1 MTAEAPRR
9 DTSMLSVAVGLGVF
23 GLANF
28 AFLGLAGRDLSPAG
42 SAPVAVAWTILNAV
56 GIGLFQPLEQETSRR
71 LSAARSQGLTGSNL
85 RSMVRYTSLAASL
98 VLAAGLLG
106 LPWLGDL
113 LFSGADE
120 LVLVTVFGLLSQA
133 VAYFA
138 RGLLSGQGRFTSY
151 GAQLAVD
158 GALRIAG
165 AAALFLTGAGSRLS
179 YGLVLV
185 VVPVLATLL
194 TVPVGRLVATW
205 RDRDGAPSPT
215 PMAPLV
221 ASSSSSQI
229 LANFGPLAMA
239 ALATTA
245 QQDLSGRFVAAVTIA
260 RIPLFVFAAVQAVF
274 LPALAAHAAQDAA
287 ESFGRAVRRALLL
300 TVALGLAGVAG
311 VALLGHL
318 LMELVYGPEFAV
330 PTSVLVLIAVSAAL
344 FMLAQVFAQALLA
357 LDLERLSTIAWT
369 VGVVVSVLTLLLPWE
384 LATRVSTALCTGAGA
399 ALVLLVIAL
408 LTSTRRWHARLG
420 SVPAASSLA
429 AASAATPDVPDV
441 PTLDH
446 APRPVSAVPD
456 DPEAQP

>member
-1 MTAEAPRR
+1 MTTSTPRR
-9 DTSMLSVAVGLGVF
+9 DTSMLSVAVGLGIF

-28 AFLGLAGRDLSPAG
+28 AFLGLAGRDLTPAG

-71 LSAARSQGLTGSNL
+71 LSAARAQGLAGANL
-85 RSMVRYTSLAASL
+85 RSMVRYTTLATAL
-98 VLAAGLLG
+98 VLVIGLLS

-113 LFSGADE
+113 LFSGSDE
-120 LVLVTVFGLLSQA
+120 LVLVTVLGLLSQA
-133 VAYFA
+133 LAYFA

-158 GALRIAG
+158 GVLRIAG
-165 AAALFLTGAGSRLS
+165 AAALFLTGAGTRFS

-185 VVPVLATLL
+185 VVPVLATVL
-194 TVPVGRLVATW
+194 TVPVSRLVATW

-239 ALATTA
+239 ALATA
-245 QQDLSGRFVAAVTIA
+245 SQQDLSGRFVAAVTIA

-287 ESFGRAVRRALLL
+287 ASFGRAVRRALLL
-300 TVALGLAGVAG
+300 TVALGAAGVAG

-318 LMELVYGPEFAV
+318 LMELVYGPDFAV

-369 VGVVVSVLTLLLPWE
+369 VGVLVSVLTLLLPWE

-399 ALVLLVIAL
+399 ALVLLVLAL
-408 LTSTRRWHARLG
+408 LTSTRRWHARLASTVPG
-420 SVPAASSLA
+420 STPAASSTTA
-429 AASAATPDVPDV
+429 PDA
-441 PTLDH
+441 PTLDD
-446 APRPVSAVPD
+446 APHPVSAVPD
-456 DPEAQP
+456 DPEAHP